1 MPKLKNHSGAKKRF
15 RFTATGRV
23 KYKRGGA
30 RHLLS
35 GMSSKRG
42 RYLRKQAYLSES
54 GAETKMLKKL
64 LPYPY

>member
-15 RFTATGRV
+15 RFSATGKV

-42 RYLRKQAYLSES
+42 RYLRKQAYLSATSTE
-54 GAETKMLKKL
+54 ARMLKKL

>member
-15 RFTATGRV
+15 RFSASGKA

-42 RYLRKQAYLSES
+42 RYLRKQTHLSENS
-54 GAETKMLKKL
+54 TEVKMLKKL
-64 LPYPY
+64 LPYSY